1 MSYQFIVSTLR
12 LKAECSQLKA
22 TAGEKG
28 TNQPVNYK
36 SINSMKFTVS
46 IILTALLSFV
56 ACLYLPW
63 WSIAIVSFLIAIIIL
78 QKPYMSFIAGFVA
91 LLLLWGGLAWWIS
104 MANHDLIAH
113 KISVLVINADSPFL
127 LIGLTAL
134 IGAMVAAFSALSGAL
149 LRRLF

>member
-1 MSYQFIVSTLR
+1 
-12 LKAECSQLKA
+12 
-22 TAGEKG
+22 
-28 TNQPVNYK
+28 
-36 SINSMKFTVS
+36 MKFTVS

-63 WSIAIVSFLIAIIIL
+63 WSIAVVSFLIPMIIF
-78 QKPYMSFIAGFVA
+78 QKPYMAFITGFVS

-104 MANHDLIAH
+104 TANDDLLAH
-113 KISVLVINADSPFL
+113 KISVLVIKADSPFL

-134 IGAMVAAFSALSGAL
+134 IGAVVAAFAALSGSL